1 MSGKSTAV
9 YSVEIG
15 SAVTEG
21 GSPDANLIPNPTA
34 DSVSFT
40 GMATATGSV
49 GAFSGSEGIVDEEQG
64 RRTPGANR
72 PTAVGVV
79 AGATTF
85 GANAGE
91 FIRAMYPDSIEI
103 SHRFKG
109 SNGLLPTSHG
119 YGKILG
125 SSMGLYDPASAGDS
139 SIALASNSTDDGV
152 LIVDDSEIGK
162 FKLGAPVRM
171 YTYDATGAANTFF
184 HEYAFVTKIENT
196 DGANSQITVH
206 PKFSF
211 TPQSGQTVQLCYAF
225 FPVVGASNA
234 ALNDFHAK
242 LSVGGVGTDATVGR
256 LASGCRCT
264 GFTISNDN
272 AGASLS
278 MTFKPLVMLT
288 DDANANA
295 VEVSENPGLLL
306 QHRYGCRVDIGRD
319 HDGVT
324 GAASQI
330 RGKSGAG
337 NAGKPL
343 PNFDHT
349 IEVTFETA
357 EGTPST
363 RGVLRGLTHEIH
375 NATCN
380 VSITTENDEELQ
392 KIITRDELR
401 TLILGF
407 GPGGTG
413 ADNPNG
419 GAFILK
425 NASRAD
431 GDANIEAGDGNRIQQ
446 NTNLMAVSDYSKFEG
461 TPAAGAETQL
471 ATAPFILVLPKVG

>member
-49 GAFSGSEGIVDEEQG
+49 SAFSGSEGIVDEEQG

-85 GANAGE
+85 G
-91 FIRAMYPDSIEI
+91 
-103 SHRFKG
+103 
-109 SNGLLPTSHG
+109 
-119 YGKILG
+119 
-125 SSMGLYDPASAGDS
+125 
-139 SIALASNSTDDGV
+139 
-152 LIVDDSEIGK
+152 
-162 FKLGAPVRM
+162 
-171 YTYDATGAANTFF
+171 
-184 HEYAFVTKIENT
+184 
-196 DGANSQITVH
+196 
-206 PKFSF
+206 
-211 TPQSGQTVQLCYAF
+211 
-225 FPVVGASNA
+225 
-234 ALNDFHAK
+234 
-242 LSVGGVGTDATVGR
+242 
-256 LASGCRCT
+256 
-264 GFTISNDN
+264 
-272 AGASLS
+272 
-278 MTFKPLVMLT
+278 
-288 DDANANA
+288 ANA

-349 IEVTFETA
+349 IEVVFETA

-407 GPGGTG
+407 GPGGSG
-413 ADNPNG
+413 ADNPYG

-446 NTNLMAVSDYSKFEG
+446 STNLMAVSEFSKYDG